1 MTFCVNPNCP
11 NPNNSDTV
19 SFCLSCGSKL
29 LLKERYRPTKVLG
42 AGGFGRTFLAV
53 DEDIPSKPRCCVKQF
68 QFQSQN
74 PQALSKASQLF
85 KQEAVQL
92 DNLGKHPQIP
102 DLLATFEQ
110 DGQLYLVQEF
120 IEGVTL
126 DQELEHQGVYDE
138 AKIWQLLKDLLPV
151 LLFIHN
157 NKVIHRDIKPEN
169 IIRDKKGTPILIDFG
184 VAKLI
189 TETALITQ
197 GTTVGTVDYA
207 PPEQMR
213 GTVCPASDLFSL
225 GVTCIRLMTGV
236 RPMDMFD
243 AQNQVWIW
251 RQFLPPGAIVSDK
264 LNLVLDKLLESSLKD
279 RYQSAE
285 QVLQVIES
293 LFSSFPPT
301 EFDPVTPVTTTVS
314 SQPQTRI
321 SQPSSQIPTPTSS
334 QPSFQPST
342 RISQPPTPPAP
353 PPQPTSSTTRF
364 VYWLMGE
371 RAGRVMVNGW
381 KWLWGMPI
389 D

>member
-1 MTFCVNPNCP
+1 MSLCVNPNCP
-11 NPNNSDTV
+11 NPNNSDTAL
-19 SFCLSCGSKL
+19 FCLSCGSKL
-29 LLKERYRPTKVLG
+29 LLKERYRPTKLLG

-53 DEDIPSKPRCCVKQF
+53 DEDIPSKPCCCVKQF
-68 QFQSQN
+68 QFLSQN

-92 DNLGKHPQIP
+92 DNLGKNHPQIP
-102 DLLATFEQ
+102 SLLASFEQ

-126 DQELEHQGVYDE
+126 DQELEQQGVYNE
-138 AKIWQLLKDLLPV
+138 AKIWQLLQDLLPV
-151 LLFIHN
+151 LQFIHN

-169 IIRDKKGTPILIDFG
+169 IIRNKKGTPILIDFG

-189 TETALITQ
+189 TETALVTQ

-213 GTVCPASDLFSL
+213 GTVYPASDLFSL

-236 RPMDMFD
+236 RPIEMFD

-251 RQFLPPGAIVSDK
+251 RQFLPSGTVISDK
-264 LNLVLDKLLESSLKD
+264 LNLVLDKLIDSSLKD

-285 QVLQVIES
+285 QVLQVIQYE
-293 LFSSFPPT
+293 LSSPPPAELTPPT
-301 EFDPVTPVTTTVS
+301 KISTAASF
-314 SQPQTRI
+314 QPETRI
-321 SQPSSQIPTPTSS
+321 YQPSPQIPTAVSSPTSS
-334 QPSFQPST
+334 QTSERVS
-342 RISQPPTPPAP
+342 PPTPP
-353 PPQPTSSTTRF
+353 PQPDKKISHATKF

-371 RAGRVMVNGW
+371 KLEKLR
-381 KWLWGMPI
+381 
-389 D
+389 